1 MSFIYDD
8 KELLVRLIEAG
19 NRSIQKKGQAQDP
32 NMAVGDPS
40 DEALPAGVT
49 EDQIKREYETYKQ
62 QIAGQRQQV
71 AEQNRR
77 AEEFNRANPG
87 KPQKM
92 IQSVPV
98 MVDYNNFRS
107 SYIGRTSAQQRLDD
121 PTAGI
126 TPQVVENYNLA
137 KKLLLSLKD
146 QVQPGSVKKEAPVDF
161 GSETP
166 PDIKPENL
174 KTLGDFLTW
183 SAANKVM
190 WDGKR
195 IAWDYN
201 PGDPDAEPPIPP
213 SGEKPDIEDPWV
225 FQSYQKGRDR
235 DQYTR
240 EAVTKTYYANK
251 DGLLKFLTY
260 LRDTPASKE
269 NKVFEVMIGKVINQV
284 NQYLQPQEKIG
295 PRPEDKPA
303 AQFND
308 NDVVDGFPSN
318 ILDIKKAYEGIEQYA
333 PGFVNVPQ
341 RLTYGDIKDF
351 GSLQN
356 WVSGMRDAAK
366 PNEDPTSPEGNPCG
380 IINILY
386 LRAKYLASQV
396 RYDRL
401 RPKYSELSKVY
412 LTNITNFGKQFTFNG
427 QACSVTQPGVG
438 PGGTQP
444 GQEKP
449 GQQGGQGGLGAA
461 SPQILQQL
469 SSLRPFNAQYIS
481 FPEIKKFVDLY
492 ARYAN
497 DATVTQLASNINQ
510 YMDTAKTYY
519 FGTDTLQLNNI
530 NNNRFKALLK
540 NPSSGQGSAAQIAAN
555 LLYDIVVYGGQL
567 YQRLVTSLQT
577 VAQDPERGK
586 YIDYRGMQQ
595 QVTPGGPQQTN
606 VTTLE
611 DLSQSLQREWMA
623 RR

>member
-1 MSFIYDD
+1 MSFLFDD
-8 KELLVRLIEAG
+8 KNLINELIKAADSSALKTA
-19 NRSIQKKGQAQDP
+19 QQQAQIPEAEIQRAYQDYVRKNSNPPGYPGPPKKPGVDFADYNTFKTNYLRQQEYKQKLDNPQISPQALGAYKLAKTLLLGLRSAVITDP
-32 NMAVGDPS
+32 NDP
-40 DEALPAGVT
+40 D
-49 EDQIKREYETYKQ
+49 
-62 QIAGQRQQV
+62 
-71 AEQNRR
+71 
-77 AEEFNRANPG
+77 F
-87 KPQKM
+87 
-92 IQSVPV
+92 
-98 MVDYNNFRS
+98 
-107 SYIGRTSAQQRLDD
+107 
-121 PTAGI
+121 
-126 TPQVVENYNLA
+126 
-137 KKLLLSLKD
+137 
-146 QVQPGSVKKEAPVDF
+146 VKKSAPLDF

-183 SAANKVM
+183 AAANKVM

-201 PGDPDAEPPIPP
+201 PGDPDANPAIPP

-260 LRDTPASKE
+260 LRDTPAAKE
-269 NKVFEVMIGKVINQV
+269 NKVFEVMTGKVISQV

-318 ILDIKKAYEGIEQYA
+318 IMDVKKAYDGIQQYA
-333 PGFVNVPQ
+333 PGFANVPQ

-401 RPKYSELSKVY
+401 RPKYSELAKVY

-427 QACSVTQPGVG
+427 QACAVTQPGTG
-438 PGGTQP
+438 PGTQP
-444 GQEKP
+444 EQP
-449 GQQGGQGGLGAA
+449 GQQPGQGQGQGGLSAA
-461 SPQILQQL
+461 SPQILQKL

-492 ARYAN
+492 AQYAN

-510 YMDTAKTYY
+510 YMDTAKNQY

-530 NNNRFKALLK
+530 DNSRFKALLK
-540 NPSSGQGSAAQIAAN
+540 NPSTGGGSAAMPACN
-555 LLYDIVVYGGQL
+555 LLYDVVVYAGQL
-567 YQRLVTSLQT
+567 YQRLVVSLQT
-577 VAQDPERGK
+577 IAQDAERGK

-595 QVTPGGPQQTN
+595 QITPGGPQQTN
-606 VTTLE
+606 VTTLH
-611 DLSQSLQREWMA
+611 DLSESLMREWMA
-623 RR
+623 NR

>member
-1 MSFIYDD
+1 MSFLFDD
-8 KELLVRLIEAG
+8 KNLINELIKAADSTALKTA
-19 NRSIQKKGQAQDP
+19 QQQAQVPEAEIQRAYQDYVRKNSNPPGYPGPAKRPGIDYANYDSFKTNYLQQQEYKQKLDNPQISPQALEAYKLAKTLLLGLRSAVITDP
-32 NMAVGDPS
+32 NDP
-40 DEALPAGVT
+40 D
-49 EDQIKREYETYKQ
+49 
-62 QIAGQRQQV
+62 
-71 AEQNRR
+71 
-77 AEEFNRANPG
+77 F
-87 KPQKM
+87 
-92 IQSVPV
+92 
-98 MVDYNNFRS
+98 
-107 SYIGRTSAQQRLDD
+107 
-121 PTAGI
+121 
-126 TPQVVENYNLA
+126 
-137 KKLLLSLKD
+137 
-146 QVQPGSVKKEAPVDF
+146 VKKSAPLDF

-183 SAANKVM
+183 AAANKIM

-195 IAWDYN
+195 ISWDYN

-213 SGEKPDIEDPWV
+213 SGEKPDIDDPWV

-260 LRDTPASKE
+260 LRDTPTSKE

-318 ILDIKKAYEGIEQYA
+318 ILDVKKAYDGIQQYA
-333 PGFVNVPQ
+333 PGFANVPQ

-401 RPKYSELSKVY
+401 RPKYSELAKVY

-427 QACSVTQPGVG
+427 QACSVTQPGTG
-438 PGGTQP
+438 PGGEQP

-449 GQQGGQGGLGAA
+449 GQSGQGGLSAA
-461 SPQILQQL
+461 SPQILMEL
-469 SSLRPFNAQYIS
+469 STLRPFNSNFIS
-481 FPEIKKFVDLY
+481 FPEIKKFLDLY
-492 ARYAN
+492 TKYAN
-497 DATVTQLASNINQ
+497 DANVTQMVNTLNGYIDIFKGYTGMGS
-510 YMDTAKTYY
+510 DTIQLYNFT
-519 FGTDTLQLNNI
+519 TDQ
-530 NNNRFKALLK
+530 FKSMLK
-540 NPSSGQGSAAQIAAN
+540 NPAAAQIAAGV
-555 LLYDIVVYGGQL
+555 LYDIVVYAGQL

-577 VAQDPERGK
+577 IAQDPERAK
-586 YIDYRGMQQ
+586 YIDYRAMQQ
-595 QVTPGGPQQTN
+595 QVTPGGPQLTN
-606 VTTLE
+606 VNTLNR
-611 DLSQSLQREWMA
+611 LKYNLQQEWNA